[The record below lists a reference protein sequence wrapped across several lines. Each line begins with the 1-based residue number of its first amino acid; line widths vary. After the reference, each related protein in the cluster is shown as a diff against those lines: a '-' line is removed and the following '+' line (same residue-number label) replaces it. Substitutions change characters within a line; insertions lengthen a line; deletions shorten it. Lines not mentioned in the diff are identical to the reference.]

1 MSVQSVSMN
10 IDTGEKTWLT
20 PKWIIDVLGAF
31 DLDPCCPDGEMP
43 WRTADMMVRK
53 KEDGLRVT
61 GATREFGPTRHTARR
76 HYHSSER

>member
-1 MSVQSVSMN
+1 MSAQSVSMN

-43 WRTADMMVRK
+43 WRTADRMVTK
-53 KEDGLRVT
+53 
-61 GATREFGPTRHTARR
+61 
-76 HYHSSER
+76 